1 MRIAIETVVEPP
13 SEERRTPGRIITG
26 EYEISAD
33 GTLLHVYAADG
44 RQLGSVKIAPGDDV
58 PFAARRVLRTRRA
71 GGFYGCIP
79 YRPLGLV

>member
-1 MRIAIETVVEPP
+1 MRHSIETVIEPP
-13 SEERRTPGRIITG
+13 SEKKRTPGAIIQG

-44 RQLGSVKIAPGDDV
+44 RQLGSVKIAPGDDI

-71 GGFYGCIP
+71 GGFYGRIP